1 MAIRFNQNN
10 NTNTNSV
17 NKDAVLQYR
26 RMVLA
31 ENSGYS
37 ADSVKRL
44 CKDIVNGR
52 CVVLSEGLR
61 KAGIRAGQWD
71 TTSPIVS
78 YYAGDPNDQDN
89 LVCELD
95 FARIFR
101 VGSQGQQTQNRGF
114 NVPQQSQQGQQKKS
128 KSKKDDDFDPDD
140 LKQMLKASGMSGKMA
155 KAIAGMAALIGGMD
169 DSDEEKSKKSGKKMP
184 AKERHAIKHELLS
197 MLESCNDFSEVH
209 TVADLKIPHRPYAA
223 GELWRVTA
231 NSGAET
237 VTFVAATN
245 ASKVIEVSLG
255 DIMVEAL
262 S

>member
-1 MAIRFNQNN
+1 MAIRFNQN

-26 RMVLA
+26 RMVLT
-31 ENSGYS
+31 ENGGYS
-37 ADSVKRL
+37 ANSVKQL

-155 KAIAGMAALIGGMD
+155 KVIAGMAALISGAD
-169 DSDEEKSKKSGKKMP
+169 DSDEEKSKKADKKMS
-184 AKERHAIKHELLS
+184 AKERRSLKRELIG
-197 MLESCNDFSEVH
+197 MLESCNDFSKVH
-209 TVADLKIPHRPYAA
+209 IIGDLKVPHRPYAA
-223 GELWRVTA
+223 GELWRVTKDEFT
-231 NSGAET
+231 ET
-237 VTFVAATN
+237 VKFVAASDKT
-245 ASKVIEVSLG
+245 KVVELDIS
-255 DIMVEAL
+255 DIMNEAL
-262 S
+262 N